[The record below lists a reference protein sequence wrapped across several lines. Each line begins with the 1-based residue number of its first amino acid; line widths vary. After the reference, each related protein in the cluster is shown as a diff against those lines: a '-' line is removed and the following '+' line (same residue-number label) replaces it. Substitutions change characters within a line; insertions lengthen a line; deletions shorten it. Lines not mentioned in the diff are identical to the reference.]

1 MRTRTLLGATALGSL
16 LFAASATSDPA
27 KESEIAWT
35 PGEKGE
41 GRGYT
46 YQVFSQQKESEPFV
60 RYQVRG
66 TIDSTPE
73 KLSKLASELSADP
86 KRAPKDQTRR
96 VILKT
101 DTEQIIHTSID
112 LPMMFSDRD
121 IVTRGVG
128 SSDPK
133 TGIRRIDFKSVEH
146 PSVPPREGFI
156 RLTRT
161 GGFWEFVPD
170 GDQRSKVTLETYVDL
185 GGSLPGWLVSGMMA
199 SNVIGNYED
208 VAKEAVGK

>member
-1 MRTRTLLGATALGSL
+1 MRTRTLARWIALTSL
-16 LFAASATSDPA
+16 LLASPAISDPSA
-27 KESEIAWT
+27 ESDAAWS
-35 PGEKGE
+35 PGKKGE
-41 GRGYT
+41 GHGYT
-46 YQVFSQQKESEPFV
+46 YQVFSQQKEGEPFV
-60 RYQVRG
+60 RYQVKG
-66 TIDSTPE
+66 TIDNTPE
-73 KLSKLASELSADP
+73 VLARLANELSSDP
-86 KRAPKDQTRR
+86 ARAPKDQTRK

-101 DTEQIIHTSID
+101 DAEQIIHTSID

-121 IVTRGVG
+121 LVTRGVG
-128 SSDPK
+128 SVDPK

-156 RLTRT
+156 RLTQS

-170 GDQRSKVTLETYVDL
+170 GDKRSKVTFEMFIDL

-208 VAKEAVGK
+208 VAKEAVK

>member
-1 MRTRTLLGATALGSL
+1 MRTRTPARCIALTWV
-16 LFAASATSDPA
+16 LFAVPATSDPSA
-27 KESEIAWT
+27 GSDADWS
-35 PGEKGE
+35 PGTKGE

-46 YQVFSQQKESEPFV
+46 YQVYSQQREGEPFV
-60 RYQVRG
+60 RYRVKG
-66 TIDSTPE
+66 TIDAAPE
-73 KLSKLASELSADP
+73 VVQRLARDLSSDP
-86 KRAPKDQTRR
+86 ARAPKDQTRV

-128 SSDPK
+128 SADAK
-133 TGIRRIDFKSVEH
+133 TGIRRSDFKAIDH
-146 PSVPPREGFI
+146 PSVPPRDGFI
-156 RLTRT
+156 RLTQS

-170 GDQRSKVTLETYVDL
+170 GDKRSKVTFEMFIDL

>member
-1 MRTRTLLGATALGSL
+1 MRTRTPLAATALWCL
-16 LFAASATSDPA
+16 LFATSATSDP
-27 KESEIAWT
+27 EIAWT

-46 YQVFSQQKESEPFV
+46 YQVFSQQKEDEPFV

-101 DTEQIIHTSID
+101 D
-112 LPMMFSDRD
+112 
-121 IVTRGVG
+121 
-128 SSDPK
+128 
-133 TGIRRIDFKSVEH
+133 
-146 PSVPPREGFI
+146 
-156 RLTRT
+156 
-161 GGFWEFVPD
+161 
-170 GDQRSKVTLETYVDL
+170 
-185 GGSLPGWLVSGMMA
+185 
-199 SNVIGNYED
+199 N
-208 VAKEAVGK
+208 